1 LSKDRPAAKRI
12 LVVEDDAG
20 IREGLSD
27 ILILEGCQVDGA
39 ANGEEG
45 LALLRSAP
53 RPGLILL
60 DLVMPVMNGAQFLAY
75 LRQDRS
81 LADMPVVLMSAAMPG
96 AAALPR
102 ADAYLS
108 KPFDIA
114 DLLEAIERH
123 CLPPG
128 GRPPLG
134 PAALS

>member
-12 LVVEDDAG
+12 LLVEDDAG

-60 DLVMPVMNGAQFLAY
+60 DLVMPVMNGAQFLAC

-102 ADAYLS
+102 ADAYLY

-114 DLLEAIERH
+114 ELLEAIERH
-123 CLPPG
+123 CLPPEG
-128 GRPPLG
+128 QPPLG
-134 PAALS
+134 PAASS